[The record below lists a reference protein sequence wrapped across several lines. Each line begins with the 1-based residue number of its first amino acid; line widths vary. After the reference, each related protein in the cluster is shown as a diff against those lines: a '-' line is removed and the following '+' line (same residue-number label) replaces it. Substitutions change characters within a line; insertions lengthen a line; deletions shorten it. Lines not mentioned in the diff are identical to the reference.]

1 MEQRAILTERE
12 REVLQGTAVSDI
24 QNVEAYRQKIRTR
37 VRKRVK
43 NLETDLEIL
52 DQEERELAEDARRAT
67 CGPEPMLEQLR
78 EEIRQLRE
86 ELIDE
91 TGKV

>member
-1 MEQRAILTERE
+1 MEQRALLTKRE
-12 REVLQGTAVSDI
+12 REVLHGTNIEEIS
-24 QNVEAYRQKIRTR
+24 NVEAYRQKIRTR
-37 VRKRVK
+37 VRKRIK
-43 NLETDLEIL
+43 NLETDITIL
-52 DQEERELAEDARRAT
+52 DEKERELAEDARRAA

-78 EEIRQLRE
+78 EEIRQLRS